1 MRMASWKNAWVE
13 LENSVKGSAE
23 KLTEKKGMVKEKQIV
38 NEMLNLMKYIAE
50 RNNIPMSDI
59 VVPNEK
65 KETVTANK
73 AVIKKNTSSTRKKK
87 RTYRNK
93 RKSIIDKALDFLGL
107 D

>member
-1 MRMASWKNAWVE
+1 MASWKNAWLE

-23 KLTEKKGMVKEKQIV
+23 KLSDKKGMVKEKQIV
-38 NEMLNLMKYIAE
+38 NEMINLMKYIAE
-50 RNNIPMSDI
+50 RNNIPISDI
-59 VVPNEK
+59 VVPKEK

-73 AVIKKNTSSTRKKK
+73 AVVKKDTSSTRKKK
-87 RTYRNK
+87 RTYRKK